1 MFIGVLCVEERAV
14 QNNQN
19 RNTHIVLLRPGSDA
33 VLHMNRIKF
42 EFRPT
47 QINLDRRA
55 ELIQTPISIPANL
68 VGDPKAF
75 LCTLTIFSVCR
86 NSQRMPTDVTD
97 ALLEIFMKEG
107 KMDRTKAQ
115 ELLRTLESTRHF
127 QSETWS

>member
-33 VLHMNRIKF
+33 VLHMSRIEF

-55 ELIQTPISIPANL
+55 ELIQTPISIPADL
-68 VGDPKAF
+68 VGDLKAF
-75 LCTLTIFSVCR
+75 LFTLTIFSICR